1 MAKQNR
7 QTISYL
13 TKRFSEVGLEPNR
26 RHGQNFLIDLN
37 LIELL
42 ADSASL
48 TADDVVLEVGTGTGS
63 LTGLIAAKANHVVT
77 VEIDQHLHQLAQEE
91 LEEFENITFLHQD
104 ALKNKNNFH
113 PTVFETIQNR
123 MDATEGTVFKLAA
136 NLPYNIATPVIS
148 NLLRCPITPEIMS
161 VTIQKELGDRIVAEP
176 NSKDYGALSLWI
188 QSLCDAEIVRVMK
201 PSVFWPSPKV
211 DSAIVR
217 MVFRPD
223 KRAQIE
229 DLEFFHRFSRAIF
242 FHRRK
247 FLRSV
252 AISAFK
258 TELNKPQVDDVL
270 QKMGLG
276 PQARTEQLSV
286 AELQALCELFR
297 QKVLEVNA

>member
-1 MAKQNR
+1 M
-7 QTISYL
+7 
-13 TKRFSEVGLEPNR
+13 EPNR

-113 PTVFETIQNR
+113 PTVFETIQKR

>member
-1 MAKQNR
+1 M
-7 QTISYL
+7 
-13 TKRFSEVGLEPNR
+13 
-26 RHGQNFLIDLN
+26 
-37 LIELL
+37 
-42 ADSASL
+42 
-48 TADDVVLEVGTGTGS
+48 LEVGTGTGS

-104 ALKNKNNFH
+104 ALKNKNNYH